1 MTTQTKKLIAI
12 FVVMALT
19 MFALMMA
26 NAEVYPKSKFAEL
39 FEVITTQ
46 EYDKAVDEYAKL
58 VDEYDSKAEEYLTN
72 PTEEGYKE
80 LSKLQMNLFSTEE
93 FKEYRK
99 QGEIVDELL
108 DKAKVKYAEE
118 QLKKTKEDIKIK
130 EKNKKVEAKRTKLL
144 KKLKE
149 LSGKLAETEKD
160 SPEFKKILKEIE
172 KTQKEISECKMIRT
186 QSLLKSPTK
195 RYVSF
200 KYVKTPEELKK

>member
-12 FVVMALT
+12 FVVMAIS
-19 MFALMMA
+19 MFAIIKA
-26 NAEVYPKSKFAEL
+26 SAEVYPKSKFADL
-39 FEVITTQ
+39 HEVITTP

-58 VDEYDSKAEEYLTN
+58 VDEYDSKAEEYLAN

-80 LSKLQMNLFSTEE
+80 LNKLQMNLFNTEE

-108 DKAKVKYAEE
+108 DKAKIKYAEE

-130 EKNKKVEAKRTKLL
+130 EKNKKIEAKRAKLL
-144 KKLKE
+144 EKQIELGKKISK
-149 LSGKLAETEKD
+149 TEKD
-160 SPEFKKILKEIE
+160 SPEFKKISKEME

-186 QSLLKSPTK
+186 QPLLKSPTK

>member
-1 MTTQTKKLIAI
+1 MTKKLIAI
-12 FVVMALT
+12 FVVMAIT
-19 MFALMMA
+19 MFTIIKA
-26 NAEVYPKSKFAEL
+26 NAEVYPNSKFADL
-39 FEVITTQ
+39 CEVITTP

-58 VDEYDSKAEEYLTN
+58 VDEYDSKVEEYLAN

-80 LSKLQMNLFSTEE
+80 LNKMQMNLFNTEE

-118 QLKKTKEDIKIK
+118 KLKQTKENIKIK
-130 EKNKKVEAKRTKLL
+130 ETNKKIEAKQRKLL
-144 KKLKE
+144 KKLVE
-149 LSGKLAETEKD
+149 LGRKITETEKD
-160 SPEFKKILKEIE
+160 SPEWKKILKEIE
-172 KTQKEISECKMIRT
+172 KTQKELGECKMIRT

-195 RYVSF
+195 RYVST

>member
-1 MTTQTKKLIAI
+1 MTKQTKKLIAI
-12 FVVMALT
+12 FAVMAIT
-19 MFALMMA
+19 MFAIIKA
-26 NAEVYPKSKFAEL
+26 NAEVYPKSKFAD
-39 FEVITTQ
+39 FYEVITTP

-80 LSKLQMNLFSTEE
+80 LSKLQFNLFGTEE
-93 FKEYRK
+93 YKEYRK

-118 QLKKTKEDIKIK
+118 KLKQTKEDIKIK
-130 EKNKKVEAKRTKLL
+130 EANKKIEAKQRKLL
-144 KKLKE
+144 KKLAE
-149 LSGKLAETEKD
+149 LGKKISETEKD
-160 SPEFKKILKEIE
+160 SPECKKILKEIK

-195 RYVSF
+195 RYVST

>member
-1 MTTQTKKLIAI
+1 MTKQTKKLIAI
-12 FVVMALT
+12 FVVMAIT
-19 MFALMMA
+19 MFAIIKA
-26 NAEVYPKSKFAEL
+26 NAEVYPKSKFADL
-39 FEVITTQ
+39 QEVITTP

-58 VDEYDSKAEEYLTN
+58 VDEYDSKAEEYLVN

-80 LSKLQMNLFSTEE
+80 LNKLQFNLFNTEE

-118 QLKKTKEDIKIK
+118 KLKQAKEDIKIK
-130 EKNKKVEAKRTKLL
+130 EKNKKIEAKRTKLL
-144 KKLKE
+144 EKLKE
-149 LSGKLAETEKD
+149 LSRKLTETEKD
-160 SPEFKKILKEIE
+160 SPEWKKILKEIE
-172 KTQKEISECKMIRT
+172 KTQKEFSECKMIRT

-195 RYVSF
+195 RMVSF